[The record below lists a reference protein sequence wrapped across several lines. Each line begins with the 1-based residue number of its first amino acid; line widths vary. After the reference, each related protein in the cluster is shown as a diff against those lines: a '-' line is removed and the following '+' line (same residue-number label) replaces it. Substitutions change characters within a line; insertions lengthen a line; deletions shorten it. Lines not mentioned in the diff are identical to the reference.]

1 MVTVLRVLYLFNPPE
16 FTPGQLEWSLS
27 RPRRAFVMMTLE
39 TDTELVRRAQAGDRL
54 AGGRLTECHRRSI
67 LALAYRT
74 LENADDAQDVAQ
86 EALVYAL
93 QRLPDLRE
101 AGKFAGWLRHITLS
115 LCADYR
121 RRRGTRRLGEPITVL
136 SEAGE
141 EINYVEM
148 FTVRQA
154 VADLSDAHRTTL
166 LLHYVGGWSREE
178 VAAILEI
185 PINTVR
191 SRLMAAKRNLRA
203 ELPGF
208 LPEPVIPKGKPMP
221 TDTFG
226 LSETQLSLINTAFPG
241 ARLLSVQADLE
252 PWMPFG
258 PRVHLALKD
267 GSEKTVDFRGD
278 ITPERAA
285 LLPVL
290 ERLGVPGPR
299 IIHGPVPR
307 PSSRRN
313 VENWN
318 GADYDTLCEAPRG
331 DNLLLWALGGTPHR
345 IRLAT
350 ERAFEAIDKLQS
362 ITGALQADP
371 VGAKLERRTLADE
384 VAILMEDARWNADP
398 WLAEEGRARAQ
409 WLADPWFAAAL
420 AKVQAAIA
428 DIHDPLV
435 YTSYGFFFPLSYRIT
450 PTVVFEE
457 PFGAPGDPAYEKNPL
472 VEFVGP
478 FGHYGDPLLGLAM
491 VWVYDCYPFVH
502 TGFVEQFLWRRGVT
516 KREFGPRLALKA
528 LQMIA
533 RDLPLACP
541 AEGGGYWDGL
551 HGWAEQGLGWM

>member
-1 MVTVLRVLYLFNPPE
+1 
-16 FTPGQLEWSLS
+16 
-27 RPRRAFVMMTLE
+27 MMTHE
-39 TDTELVRRAQAGDRL
+39 TDTELVRRALAGDRL
-54 AGGRLTECHRRSI
+54 AVGRLTERHRRSL
-67 LALAYRT
+67 LALACRT

-93 QRLPDLRE
+93 QRLPDLHDP
-101 AGKFAGWLRHITLS
+101 AKFASWLRHITLS

-121 RRRGTRRLGEPITVL
+121 RRRGTRRLGEPISVL
-136 SEAGE
+136 NEATE
-141 EINYVEM
+141 ETNYAEA

-154 VADLSDAHRTTL
+154 VAGLSDAHRTTL

-185 PINTVR
+185 PVNTVR
-191 SRLMAAKRNLRA
+191 SRLMAAKRNLRV

-208 LPEPVIPKGKPMP
+208 FPEPMTPKGKPMF

-226 LSETQLSLINTAFPG
+226 LSETRLSLLNAAFPG
-241 ARLLSVQADLE
+241 ARILSVQTDLE
-252 PWMPFG
+252 PWMPFR
-258 PRVHLALKD
+258 PRVCLALTD
-267 GSEKTVDFRGD
+267 GTKKAVDFRGD
-278 ITPERAA
+278 IDPAHA
-285 LLPVL
+285 DLLPVL
-290 ERLGVPGPR
+290 ERLGIPGPR
-299 IIHGPVPR
+299 IIHGPIPR
-307 PSSRRN
+307 PSDRRD

-318 GADYDTLCEAPRG
+318 GADYETLCEVPRG

-362 ITGALQADP
+362 ITEGLQADP
-371 VGAKLERRTLADE
+371 IGARLERRTLADE
-384 VAILMEDARWNADP
+384 VSILTDDMRWNADP
-398 WLAEEGRARAQ
+398 WLAEEGHARAQ
-409 WLADPWFAAAL
+409 WLADSWFADAL
-420 AKVQAAIA
+420 TKVQAAIA

-435 YTSYGFFFPLSYRIT
+435 YTSYGFFFPLSYRIAT
-450 PTVVFEE
+450 TDDPFNE
-457 PFGAPGDPAYEKNPL
+457 PFGAPGDPAYGKNPL
-472 VEFVGP
+472 AEIVNP

-516 KREFGPRLALKA
+516 KREFAPRLALKA

-533 RDLPLACP
+533 RDLPVQRP

-551 HGWAEQGLGWM
+551 RGWVEQGLGWM

>member
-1 MVTVLRVLYLFNPPE
+1 MAR
-16 FTPGQLEWSLS
+16 
-27 RPRRAFVMMTLE
+27 
-39 TDTELVRRAQAGDRL
+39 
-54 AGGRLTECHRRSI
+54 GRLTERHRRSI

-93 QRLPDLRE
+93 QRLPELRE
-101 AGKFAGWLRHITLS
+101 AGKFAGWLRNITLS

-121 RRRGTRRLGEPITVL
+121 RRRGTRRLGESITVL
-136 SEAGE
+136 NEASE
-141 EINYVEM
+141 EINYAEM

-178 VAAILEI
+178 VASILEI
-185 PINTVR
+185 PVNTVR
-191 SRLMAAKRNLRA
+191 SRLMAAKRTLRA

-208 LPEPVIPKGKPMP
+208 FPEPIAPKGKPMP

-226 LSETQLSLINTAFPG
+226 LSETRLSLLNAAFPG
-241 ARLLSVQADLE
+241 ARIQSIQGDIE
-252 PWMPFG
+252 PWMPFS
-258 PRVHLALKD
+258 PRVLLALTD
-267 GSEKTVDFRGD
+267 GQEKSVDFRGD
-278 ITPERAA
+278 IDPARAA

-307 PSSRRN
+307 STSQRDM
-313 VENWN
+313 ENWN
-318 GADYDTLCEAPRG
+318 GMDHETLCETPRG
-331 DNLLLWALGGTPHR
+331 ENLLLWALGGTPHR

-350 ERAFEAIDKLQS
+350 ERAFEAIDRLQG
-362 ITGALQADP
+362 ITAALQADP
-371 VGAKLERRTLADE
+371 VGRGLERRTLADE
-384 VAILMEDARWNADP
+384 IAILTDDARWNADA
-398 WLAEEGRARAQ
+398 WLAEEGRARRQ
-409 WLADPWFAAAL
+409 WLADPWFGAAL
-420 AKVQAAIA
+420 KKVQVAVA

-435 YTSYGFFFPLSYRIT
+435 YTYYGHFFPLSYRIT
-450 PTVVFEE
+450 PVAAFSE
-457 PFGAPGDPAYEKNPL
+457 PFGAPGDPAYAKNPL
-472 VEFVGP
+472 VEFVQP

-491 VWVYDCYPFVH
+491 VWVQDCYPFVH

-516 KREFGPRLALKA
+516 KRAFAPRLALKA

-533 RDLPLACP
+533 RDLPIERP
-541 AEGGGYWDGL
+541 DEGGGYWDGL

>member
-1 MVTVLRVLYLFNPPE
+1 MIPFAASPRLEYMPP
-16 FTPGQLEWSLS
+16 TNDM
-27 RPRRAFVMMTLE
+27 AE
-39 TDTELVRRAQAGDRL
+39 TDSQLVRRALAGDRL
-54 AGGRLTECHRRSI
+54 ARGRLTERHRRSI

-93 QRLPDLRE
+93 QRLPELKE
-101 AGKFAGWLRHITLS
+101 AGQFASWLRSITLS

-136 SEAGE
+136 SEASE
-141 EINYVEM
+141 EIAYVEM

-185 PINTVR
+185 PVNTVR

-208 LPEPVIPKGKPMP
+208 FPEEPLLKGKPMP

-226 LSETQLSLINTAFPG
+226 LSETQLALINAAFPG
-241 ARLLSVQADLE
+241 AGLLGPSGLDPSASYHLHFV
-252 PWMPFG
+252 MP
-258 PRVHLALKD
+258 
-267 GSEKTVDFRGD
+267 GSDKTFEFRDD
-278 ITPERAA
+278 ITPKQAT
-285 LLPVL
+285 LVPVL
-290 ERLGVPGPR
+290 EKLGIPSPRILGGPR
-299 IIHGPVPR
+299 AD
-307 PSSRRN
+307 
-313 VENWN
+313 
-318 GADYDTLCEAPRG
+318 GAGGYQTLCETPRG
-331 DNLLLWALGGTPHR
+331 MSLTDWALGGTPHR

-350 ERAFEAIDKLQS
+350 ERAFEAIDKLQG
-362 ITGALQADP
+362 ITAALQTDA
-371 VGAKLERRTLADE
+371 VGAALERRTLADE
-384 VAILMEDARWNADP
+384 VAILTDDARWEADA
-398 WLAEEGRARAQ
+398 WLAEEGRARRQ
-409 WLADPWFAAAL
+409 WLQDPWFQAAL
-420 AKVQAAIA
+420 VKVQAAVS

-435 YTSYGFFFPLSYRIT
+435 YTDYTHFYPQLYCIAPSSKLFDEPL
-450 PTVVFEE
+450 
-457 PFGAPGDPAYEKNPL
+457 GAPGDPAYQQNPL
-472 VEFVGP
+472 VEFTWG
-478 FGHYGDPLLGLAM
+478 FKGHYGDPTLGLAM
-491 VWVYDCYPFVH
+491 VWVQDCYPFVH

-516 KREFGPRLALKA
+516 KREFAPRLALKA

-533 RDLPLACP
+533 RDLPIERP

>member
-1 MVTVLRVLYLFNPPE
+1 
-16 FTPGQLEWSLS
+16 
-27 RPRRAFVMMTLE
+27 MMTPE
-39 TDTELVRRAQAGDRL
+39 TDTQLVRRALAGDRL
-54 AGGRLTECHRRSI
+54 ARGRLTERHRGSI

-86 EALVYAL
+86 EALVCAL
-93 QRLPDLRE
+93 QRLADLRE
-101 AGKFAGWLRHITLS
+101 AGRLAPWLRSITLS

-121 RRRGTRRLGEPITVL
+121 CRRGTRRLGEPLTAL
-136 SEAGE
+136 NERSEEKSYAE
-141 EINYVEM
+141 AL
-148 FTVRQA
+148 TVRQA

-178 VAAILEI
+178 VASILEI
-185 PINTVR
+185 PVNTVR

-203 ELPGF
+203 DLPGF
-208 LPEPVIPKGKPMP
+208 SPETASPKGKLMP

-226 LSETQLSLINTAFPG
+226 LSETRLSLLNAAFPG
-241 ARLLSVQADLE
+241 ARLLSIQTDLE

-258 PRVHLALKD
+258 PRVRLALMD
-267 GSEKTVDFRGD
+267 GTEKAVDFRGD
-278 ITPERAA
+278 IDPARAA

-290 ERLGVPGPR
+290 ERLGIPGPR

-307 PSSRRN
+307 PSDQRD

-318 GADYDTLCEAPRG
+318 GADYETLCEIPRG
-331 DNLLLWALGGTPHR
+331 ENLLLWALGGTPHR

-350 ERAFEAIDKLQS
+350 ERAFEAIDQLQG
-362 ITGALQADP
+362 ITAALQADP
-371 VGAKLERRTLADE
+371 AGAGLERRTLADE
-384 VAILMEDARWNADP
+384 VAILTDDARWEADP
-398 WLAEEGRARAQ
+398 WLAEEGRARSQ

-420 AKVQAAIA
+420 GKVEAAIEG
-428 DIHDPLV
+428 IHDPLV
-435 YTSYGFFFPLSYRIT
+435 YTSYGFFFPLSYRILPSDT
-450 PTVVFEE
+450 FSE
-457 PFGAPGDPAYEKNPL
+457 PFGAPGDPAYRQNPL

-491 VWVYDCYPFVH
+491 VWVQDCYPFVH

-516 KREFGPRLALKA
+516 KREFAPRLALKA

-533 RDLPLACP
+533 RDLPLERP
-541 AEGGGYWDGL
+541 SEGGVYWDGL

>member
-1 MVTVLRVLYLFNPPE
+1 MER
-16 FTPGQLEWSLS
+16 
-27 RPRRAFVMMTLE
+27 
-39 TDTELVRRAQAGDRL
+39 
-54 AGGRLTECHRRSI
+54 HRRSI

-86 EALVYAL
+86 EAFVYAL

-101 AGKFAGWLRHITLS
+101 AGRFAPWLRHITLS

-136 SEAGE
+136 NEAGE
-141 EINYVEM
+141 EVASAEA

-154 VADLSDAHRTTL
+154 VAGLSDAHRTTL
-166 LLHYVGGWSREE
+166 LLYYVGGWSREE

-185 PINTVR
+185 PVNTVR

-208 LPEPVIPKGKPMP
+208 FPEPTTATRSGKGKLMP

-226 LSETQLSLINTAFPG
+226 LSKTQLSLINAVFPG
-241 ARLLSVQADLE
+241 ARLLGDQNSLV
-252 PWMPFG
+252 
-258 PRVHLALKD
+258 PRTAVHFHFAVP
-267 GSEKTVDFRGD
+267 GGEKTLEFRDD
-278 ITPERAA
+278 IRPDRAA
-285 LLPVL
+285 LMPVL
-290 ERLGVPGPR
+290 ERLGIPGPR
-299 IIHGPVPR
+299 IISGPLFD
-307 PSSRRN
+307 
-313 VENWN
+313 
-318 GADYDTLCEAPRG
+318 GAGYQSLCEIPRG
-331 DNLLLWALGGTPHR
+331 ENLTEWAMGGTPHR

-350 ERAFEAIDKLQS
+350 ERAFEAIDKLQG
-362 ITGALQADP
+362 ITAALQADAL
-371 VGAKLERRTLADE
+371 GATLERRTLADE
-384 VAILMEDARWNADP
+384 VAIVMDDARWEADP

-409 WLADPWFAAAL
+409 WLADPWFLGAL
-420 AKVQAAIA
+420 AKVREAVA
-428 DIHDPLV
+428 DIHEPLV
-435 YTSYGFFFPLSYRIT
+435 YTDYLHFFPQCYRIL
-450 PTVVFEE
+450 PSSDPFNE
-457 PFGAPGDPAYEKNPL
+457 PLGAPGDPAYGKNPL
-472 VEFVGP
+472 VEIVNP

-516 KREFGPRLALKA
+516 KREFAPRLALKA

-533 RDLPLACP
+533 RDLPLARP